1 VRVPRASDS
10 LKVEAQVMK
19 RTRAIAALFA
29 LLGLAPWGVGQTI
42 EVGDRIQVLV
52 LDDEALS
59 IPTVEVQEDGSIY
72 HPLLGRIPVVDRDR
86 ATLAEQIAGMLKDEL
101 RDPHVAVNMVEKH
114 PVPVAYVLGEV
125 RDPGAH
131 PIVGPGTVREML
143 VQAGGVTERAAANR
157 TVVIGAGGERRTI
170 DLGAGLE
177 TGAGPE
183 SERVVEGD
191 AILVP
196 ARNALAVIGAV
207 VKPGSVHLPD
217 GAGVQEALAA
227 AGGLAPNANE
237 ADIVLL
243 HDGEKTLLSEE
254 EAGIPVTEADAII
267 VGAREPAQMTV
278 LGEVNRQGTY
288 PVEDDA
294 DVAALLAA
302 GGGPTEKADLA
313 RVKLLRPG
321 SPVAALDLRE
331 LFLDG
336 SSADNAAL
344 EDGDTL
350 IVPEKLPRRVTVWG
364 MVKLP
369 GIYDL
374 EAGNRLFDVIAQ
386 AGGLTEK
393 AEKRYAVVVKG
404 ADRIA
409 HQVPLLTKKSAVEGA
424 EVGEALELDDG
435 DIVFVP
441 ARGDRLEWRDALTAL
456 GVITLAI
463 DRF

>member
-1 VRVPRASDS
+1 
-10 LKVEAQVMK
+10 MK

-29 LLGLAPWGVGQTI
+29 GALLGPAPWGVGQTI
-42 EVGDRIQVLV
+42 EVGDKIQVLV

-59 IPTVEVQEDGSIY
+59 IPTVQVQEDGSIY
-72 HPLLGRIPVVDRDR
+72 HPLLGQIAVVDRDR
-86 ATLAEQIAGMLKDEL
+86 ATLAKQIGEMLKDEL
-101 RDPHVAVNMVEKH
+101 RQPHVAVNIVEKR

-125 RDPGAH
+125 RDAGAH
-131 PIVGPGTVREML
+131 PIVGAGTVREML
-143 VQAGGVTERAAANR
+143 VQAGGVTEKAAANR
-157 TVVIGAGGERRTI
+157 TVVIGAGGERRVI

-183 SERVVEGD
+183 SERVAEAD

-207 VKPGSVHLPD
+207 VKPGSVYLPD
-217 GAGVQEALAA
+217 GATVQEALAA

-237 ADIVLL
+237 ADVVLL
-243 HDGEKTLLSEE
+243 HDGEKTLLSEG
-254 EAGIPVTEADAII
+254 EAGIALTEVDAII

-278 LGEVNRQGTY
+278 LGEVNKQGTY
-288 PVEDDA
+288 PVEDGA

-302 GGGPTEKADLA
+302 GGGPTEKADLT
-313 RVKLLRPG
+313 RVKLLRAG
-321 SPVAALDLRE
+321 GPVAMLDIRD
-331 LFLDG
+331 LFSDG
-336 SSADNAAL
+336 ASADNVPL
-344 EDGDTL
+344 QDGDTV
-350 IVPEKLPRRVTVWG
+350 IVPEELPQRVTVWG

-374 EAGNRLFDVIAQ
+374 EAGNRLYDVIAQ

-409 HQVPLLTKKSAVEGA
+409 HQVPLLTKKSAIEGA
-424 EVGEALELDDG
+424 EIGETPELEDG
-435 DIVFVP
+435 DLVFVP
-441 ARGDRLEWRDALTAL
+441 ARGDRIEWRDALTAL